1 MVLAEAVALALVVV
15 LLVGIVGAA
24 GLVVYG
30 YTTTERPNA
39 NADFQTA
46 TTFVYYDDG
55 KSQLGS
61 FAVQNRQP
69 LTFEE
74 MPENVKE
81 GGRRGREPD
90 FWTDRG
96 ISIRG
101 MFRSA
106 WVIAARR

>member
-1 MVLAEAVALALVVV
+1 MVV
-15 LLVGIVGAA
+15 LLVGVIGAA

-30 YTTTERPNA
+30 YTSTQRPNA

-46 TTFVYYDDG
+46 TTFVYYNNG

-74 MPENVKE
+74 IPQNVKDGVVAAE
-81 GGRRGREPD
+81 NRD
-90 FWTDRG
+90 FWTDQGRLHPRHVPG
-96 ISIRG
+96 RLG
-101 MFRSA
+101 DP
-106 WVIAARR
+106 ARR